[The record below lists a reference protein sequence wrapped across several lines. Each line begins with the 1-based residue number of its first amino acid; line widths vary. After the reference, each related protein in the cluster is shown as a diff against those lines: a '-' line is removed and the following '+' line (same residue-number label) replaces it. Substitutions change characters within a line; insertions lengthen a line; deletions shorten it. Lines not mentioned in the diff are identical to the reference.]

1 MNPQK
6 ELQQI
11 QDLSLKLGIPIWE
24 NTIEITFR
32 DKKKYHTF
40 ALEKDT
46 MIFRARVLEKK
57 NLLLGLKK
65 MSLKKMG
72 LKTIKKLLFLYP
84 LKQT

>member
-40 ALEKDT
+40 ALEK
-46 MIFRARVLEKK
+46 K